1 MFSYKHEINRVETQ
15 DLSEL
20 INSLAAWVSR
30 DLNLDNVLICE
41 NGHVAVSD
49 FGLSLLRDTEE
60 MDSDCE
66 PWPEGAG
73 QPAFPAPEVTSTIV
87 MKTGY
92 SRCPIS

>member
-1 MFSYKHEINRVETQ
+1 MFSYEIKRVETQ
-15 DLSEL
+15 DLNEV

-66 PWPEGAG
+66 PWLEGAG

-87 MKTGY
+87 IITDY
-92 SRCPIS
+92 SGCPIS